1 MAILGESARLREQ
14 KRAEKEINAL
24 QRKMELQNKK
34 AEFGEGWK
42 GKMSIDRQ
50 KLMVDLIGE
59 GDCPK
64 LGDSIDI
71 NAFLNPIDFYKNE
84 ETGEINKFDYKT
96 YLDAEKAYAGGIEEQ
111 DLILADEDDVKVDI
125 LDKINEKDGKKK
137 KGTRTKKGQKDKKNE
152 GKDTFNVPEYLQK
165 CYTRWMKYFGRFVPL
180 YNKYVCTC
188 CGRPLELKE
197 YYLNYNELDLARIE
211 PDGKMHL
218 HVCKDCCKRLY
229 EYMYFERADEDGQ
242 LAMTWFCSALNI
254 YYDETIY
261 LQAKQEATATKTKDG
276 RKKQKQHIVD
286 CYMNIMNQSATA
298 KGKTFLESKD
308 IQNALGNKKDD
319 KNGSKDK
326 RIINSEDGSVGDDT
340 ENGWNKRDLEAKR
353 LVLKNVGYDP
363 FYFEPEENRK
373 ILYKDLLGMLEAGME
388 LDGLKVQAACQIVLA
403 FSRIRELNERER
415 RMMSGDGSVAELKN
429 LADLKNKQ
437 LDTITKFSRDNGF
450 RERYAISKAKR
461 ENSFTGIMAK
471 MNEMKYEDAILNMY
485 DIETSKSI
493 EQAANAS
500 FKAIFNQ
507 LSMSDAEYAKQ
518 CTEQLQRIQKLTREK
533 DTLQE
538 ENRKLKYEMAKR
550 ELEEKAK
557 EIAEE
562 KGSEW
567 GGY

>member
-1 MAILGESARLREQ
+1 MAKLGQAARVREQ
-14 KRAEKEINAL
+14 QKAEKEINAI
-24 QRKMELQNKK
+24 QKKMELQNKK
-34 AEFGEGWK
+34 ANFGEGWK
-42 GKMSIDRQ
+42 KALGTERQ
-50 KLMVDLIGE
+50 KAMLEIIGND
-59 GDCPK
+59 GAPK
-64 LGDSIDI
+64 LEDSIDI
-71 NAFLNPIDFYKNE
+71 NAFLEPIEFFRDK
-84 ETGEINKFDYKT
+84 ETGEINKIDFQT
-96 YLDAEKAYAGGIEEQ
+96 YLDAEKAFQGGIDEQ
-111 DLILADEDDVKVDI
+111 NEIIADEDDVTPDI
-125 LDKINEKDGKKK
+125 MEKINSGKKSKSKKK
-137 KGTRTKKGQKDKKNE
+137 KEDGI
-152 GKDTFNVPEYLQK
+152 NVPEYLQK
-165 CYTRWMKYFGRFVPL
+165 YYTIWMKYFGRYVPL

-188 CGRPLELKE
+188 CGRPLPQGE
-197 YYLNYNELDLARIE
+197 YYLNYNEMDLARVE
-211 PDGKMHL
+211 PTGKMHTHL
-218 HVCKDCCKRLY
+218 CKDCCKRLY
-229 EYMYFERADEDGQ
+229 EYLFFEKAKEDGQ
-242 LAMTWFCSALNI
+242 VAMMWFCSALNI

-261 LQAKQEATATKTKDG
+261 LQAKQECSKKDS
-276 RKKQKQHIVD
+276 KKHIID
-286 CYMNIMNQSATA
+286 SYMSIMNQSATA
-298 KGKTFLESKD
+298 KGKVFLESKD
-308 IQNALGNKKDD
+308 IQGMIGSGGV
-319 KNGSKDK
+319 NGSGRQDKDK
-326 RIINSEDGSVGDDT
+326 KIINSKDGSVGDDT
-340 ENGWNKRDLEAKR
+340 ENGWSKQDLEAKR

-388 LDGLKVQAACQIVLA
+388 LDGLKIQAACQIVLA

-450 RERYAISKAKR
+450 GERYAIAKAKG

-533 DTLQE
+533 DALQE
-538 ENRKLKYEMAKR
+538 ENRKLKYEMTKR
-550 ELEEKAK
+550 DLEEKAK

-562 KGSEW
+562 NGSEW

>member
-1 MAILGESARLREQ
+1 MAKLGQAARVREQ
-14 KRAEKEINAL
+14 QKAEKEINAI
-24 QRKMELQNKK
+24 QKKMELQNKK
-34 AEFGEGWK
+34 ANFGEGWK
-42 GKMSIDRQ
+42 KALGTERQ
-50 KLMVDLIGE
+50 KAMLEIIGND
-59 GDCPK
+59 GAPK
-64 LGDSIDI
+64 LEDSIDI
-71 NAFLNPIDFYKNE
+71 NAFLEPIEFFRDK
-84 ETGEINKFDYKT
+84 ETGEINKIDFQT
-96 YLDAEKAYAGGIEEQ
+96 YLDAEKAFQGGIDEQ
-111 DLILADEDDVKVDI
+111 NEIIADEDDVTPDI
-125 LDKINEKDGKKK
+125 MEKINSGKQSKSKKK
-137 KGTRTKKGQKDKKNE
+137 KEDGI
-152 GKDTFNVPEYLQK
+152 NVPEYLQK
-165 CYTRWMKYFGRFVPL
+165 YYTVWMKYFGRYVPL

-188 CGRPLELKE
+188 CGRPLPQGE
-197 YYLNYNELDLARIE
+197 YYLNYNETDLARVE
-211 PDGKMHL
+211 PTGKMHTHL
-218 HVCKDCCKRLY
+218 CKDCCKRLY
-229 EYMYFERADEDGQ
+229 EYLFFEKAKEDGQ
-242 LAMTWFCSALNI
+242 VAMMWFCSALNI

-261 LQAKQEATATKTKDG
+261 LQAKQECSKKDS
-276 RKKQKQHIVD
+276 KKHIID
-286 CYMNIMNQSATA
+286 SYMSIMNQSATA
-298 KGKTFLESKD
+298 KGKVFLESKD
-308 IQNALGNKKDD
+308 IQGMIGSGGVNGNDRQD
-319 KNGSKDK
+319 KDK
-326 RIINSEDGSVGDDT
+326 RIINSKDGSVGDDT
-340 ENGWNKRDLEAKR
+340 ENGWSKQDLEAKR

-450 RERYAISKAKR
+450 GERYAIAKAKG

-533 DTLQE
+533 DALQE

-550 ELEEKAK
+550 DLEEKAK

-562 KGSEW
+562 NGSEW

>member
-1 MAILGESARLREQ
+1 MAKLGQAARVREQ
-14 KRAEKEINAL
+14 QKAEKEINAI
-24 QRKMELQNKK
+24 QKKMELQNKK
-34 AEFGEGWK
+34 ANFGEGWK
-42 GKMSIDRQ
+42 KALGTERQ
-50 KLMVDLIGE
+50 KAMLEIIGND
-59 GDCPK
+59 GAPK
-64 LGDSIDI
+64 LEDSIDI
-71 NAFLNPIDFYKNE
+71 NAFLEPIEFFRDK
-84 ETGEINKFDYKT
+84 ETGEINKIDFQT
-96 YLDAEKAYAGGIEEQ
+96 YLDAEKAFQGGIDEQ
-111 DLILADEDDVKVDI
+111 NEIIADEDDVTPDI
-125 LDKINEKDGKKK
+125 MEKINSGKKSKSKKK
-137 KGTRTKKGQKDKKNE
+137 KEDGI
-152 GKDTFNVPEYLQK
+152 NVPEYLQK
-165 CYTRWMKYFGRFVPL
+165 YYTVWMKYFGRYVPL

-188 CGRPLELKE
+188 CGRPLPQGE
-197 YYLNYNELDLARIE
+197 YYLNYNETDLARVE
-211 PDGKMHL
+211 PTGKMHTHL
-218 HVCKDCCKRLY
+218 CKDCCKRLY
-229 EYMYFERADEDGQ
+229 EYLFFEKAKEDGQ
-242 LAMTWFCSALNI
+242 VAMMWFCSALNI

-261 LQAKQEATATKTKDG
+261 LQAKQECSKKDS
-276 RKKQKQHIVD
+276 KKHIID
-286 CYMNIMNQSATA
+286 SYMSIMNQSATA
-298 KGKTFLESKD
+298 KGKVFLESKD
-308 IQNALGNKKDD
+308 IQGLIGSGGVNGNGRQD
-319 KNGSKDK
+319 KDK
-326 RIINSEDGSVGDDT
+326 KIINSKDGSVGDDT
-340 ENGWNKRDLEAKR
+340 ENGWSKQDLEAKR

-450 RERYAISKAKR
+450 GERYAIAKAKG

-533 DTLQE
+533 DALQE
-538 ENRKLKYEMAKR
+538 ENRKLKYEMTKR
-550 ELEEKAK
+550 DLEEKAK

-562 KGSEW
+562 NGSEW

>member
-1 MAILGESARLREQ
+1 MAKLGQAARVREQ
-14 KRAEKEINAL
+14 QKAEKEINAI
-24 QRKMELQNKK
+24 QKKMELQNKK
-34 AEFGEGWK
+34 ANFGEGWK
-42 GKMSIDRQ
+42 KALGTERQ
-50 KLMVDLIGE
+50 KAMLEIIGND
-59 GDCPK
+59 GAPK
-64 LGDSIDI
+64 LEDSIDI
-71 NAFLNPIDFYKNE
+71 NAFLEPIEFFRDK
-84 ETGEINKFDYKT
+84 ETGEINKIDFQT
-96 YLDAEKAYAGGIEEQ
+96 YLDAEKAFQGGIDEQ
-111 DLILADEDDVKVDI
+111 NEIIADEDDVTPDI
-125 LDKINEKDGKKK
+125 MEKINSGKKSKSKKK
-137 KGTRTKKGQKDKKNE
+137 KEDGI
-152 GKDTFNVPEYLQK
+152 NVPEYLQK
-165 CYTRWMKYFGRFVPL
+165 YYTIWMKYFGRYVPL

-188 CGRPLELKE
+188 CGRPLPQGE
-197 YYLNYNELDLARIE
+197 YYLNYNETDLARVE
-211 PDGKMHL
+211 PTGKMHTHL
-218 HVCKDCCKRLY
+218 CKDCCKRLY
-229 EYMYFERADEDGQ
+229 EYLFFEKAKEDGQ
-242 LAMTWFCSALNI
+242 VAMMWFCSALNI

-261 LQAKQEATATKTKDG
+261 LQAKQECSKKDS
-276 RKKQKQHIVD
+276 KKHIID
-286 CYMNIMNQSATA
+286 SYMSIMNQSATA
-298 KGKTFLESKD
+298 KGKVFLESKD
-308 IQNALGNKKDD
+308 IQGMIGSGGVNGNGRQD
-319 KNGSKDK
+319 KDK
-326 RIINSEDGSVGDDT
+326 KIINSKDGSVGDDT
-340 ENGWNKRDLEAKR
+340 ENGWSKQDLEAKR

-450 RERYAISKAKR
+450 GERYAIAKAKG

-533 DTLQE
+533 NALQE

-550 ELEEKAK
+550 DLEEKAK

-562 KGSEW
+562 NGSEW

>member
-1 MAILGESARLREQ
+1 MAKLGQAARVREQ
-14 KRAEKEINAL
+14 QKAEKEINAI
-24 QRKMELQNKK
+24 QKKMELQNKK
-34 AEFGEGWK
+34 ANFGEGWK
-42 GKMSIDRQ
+42 KALGTERQ
-50 KLMVDLIGE
+50 KAMLEIIGND
-59 GDCPK
+59 GAPK
-64 LGDSIDI
+64 LEDSIDI
-71 NAFLNPIDFYKNE
+71 NAFLEPIEFFRDK
-84 ETGEINKFDYKT
+84 ETGEINKIDFQT
-96 YLDAEKAYAGGIEEQ
+96 YLDAEKAFQGGIDEQ
-111 DLILADEDDVKVDI
+111 NEIIADEDDITPDI
-125 LDKINEKDGKKK
+125 MEKINSGKKSKSKKK
-137 KGTRTKKGQKDKKNE
+137 KEDGI
-152 GKDTFNVPEYLQK
+152 NVPEYLQK
-165 CYTRWMKYFGRFVPL
+165 YYTVWMKYFGRYVPL

-188 CGRPLELKE
+188 CGRPLPQGE
-197 YYLNYNELDLARIE
+197 YYLNYNEMDLARVE
-211 PDGKMHL
+211 PTGKMHTHL
-218 HVCKDCCKRLY
+218 CKDCCKRLY
-229 EYMYFERADEDGQ
+229 EYLFFEKAKEDGQ
-242 LAMTWFCSALNI
+242 VAMMWFCSALNI

-261 LQAKQEATATKTKDG
+261 LQAKQECSKKDS
-276 RKKQKQHIVD
+276 KKHIID
-286 CYMNIMNQSATA
+286 SYMSIMNQSATA
-298 KGKTFLESKD
+298 KGKVFLESKD
-308 IQNALGNKKDD
+308 IQGMIGSGGVNGNGRQD
-319 KNGSKDK
+319 KDK
-326 RIINSEDGSVGDDT
+326 KIINSKDGSVGDDT
-340 ENGWNKRDLEAKR
+340 ENGWSKQDLEAKR

-450 RERYAISKAKR
+450 GERYAIAKAKG

-533 DTLQE
+533 DALQE
-538 ENRKLKYEMAKR
+538 ENRKLKYEMTKR
-550 ELEEKAK
+550 DLEEKAK

-562 KGSEW
+562 NGSEW

>member
-1 MAILGESARLREQ
+1 MAKLGQAARVREQ
-14 KRAEKEINAL
+14 QKAEKEINAI
-24 QRKMELQNKK
+24 QKKMELQNKK
-34 AEFGEGWK
+34 ANFGEGWK
-42 GKMSIDRQ
+42 KALGTERQ
-50 KLMVDLIGE
+50 KAMLEIIGND
-59 GDCPK
+59 GAPK
-64 LGDSIDI
+64 LEDSIDI
-71 NAFLNPIDFYKNE
+71 NAFLEPIEFFRDK
-84 ETGEINKFDYKT
+84 ETGEINKIDFQT
-96 YLDAEKAYAGGIEEQ
+96 YLDAEKAFQGGIDEQ
-111 DLILADEDDVKVDI
+111 NEIIADEDDVTPDI
-125 LDKINEKDGKKK
+125 MEKINSGKKSKSKKK
-137 KGTRTKKGQKDKKNE
+137 KEDGI
-152 GKDTFNVPEYLQK
+152 NVPEYLQK
-165 CYTRWMKYFGRFVPL
+165 YYTIWMKYFGRYVPL

-188 CGRPLELKE
+188 CGRPLPQGE
-197 YYLNYNELDLARIE
+197 YYLNYNEMDLARVE
-211 PDGKMHL
+211 PTGKMHTHL
-218 HVCKDCCKRLY
+218 CKDCCKRLY
-229 EYMYFERADEDGQ
+229 EYLFFEKAKEDGQ
-242 LAMTWFCSALNI
+242 VAMMWFCSALNI

-261 LQAKQEATATKTKDG
+261 LQAKQECSKKDS
-276 RKKQKQHIVD
+276 KKHIID
-286 CYMNIMNQSATA
+286 SYMSIMNQSATA
-298 KGKTFLESKD
+298 KGKVFLESKD
-308 IQNALGNKKDD
+308 IQGMIGSGGVNGNDRQD
-319 KNGSKDK
+319 KDK
-326 RIINSEDGSVGDDT
+326 RIINSKDGSVGDDT
-340 ENGWNKRDLEAKR
+340 ENGWSKQDLEAKR

-450 RERYAISKAKR
+450 GERYAIAKAKG

-533 DTLQE
+533 DALQE
-538 ENRKLKYEMAKR
+538 ENRKLKYEMTKR
-550 ELEEKAK
+550 DLEEKAK

-562 KGSEW
+562 NGSEW

>member
-1 MAILGESARLREQ
+1 MAKLGQAARVREQ
-14 KRAEKEINAL
+14 QKAEKEINAI
-24 QRKMELQNKK
+24 QKKMELQNKK
-34 AEFGEGWK
+34 ANFGEGWK
-42 GKMSIDRQ
+42 KALGTERQ
-50 KLMVDLIGE
+50 KAMLEIIGND
-59 GDCPK
+59 GAPK
-64 LGDSIDI
+64 LEDSIDI
-71 NAFLNPIDFYKNE
+71 NAFLEPIEFFRDK
-84 ETGEINKFDYKT
+84 ETGEINKIDFQT
-96 YLDAEKAYAGGIEEQ
+96 YLDAEKAFQGGIDEQ
-111 DLILADEDDVKVDI
+111 NEIIADEDDVTPDI
-125 LDKINEKDGKKK
+125 MEKINSGKKSKSKKK
-137 KGTRTKKGQKDKKNE
+137 KEDGI
-152 GKDTFNVPEYLQK
+152 NVPEYLQK
-165 CYTRWMKYFGRFVPL
+165 YYTVWMKYFGRYVPL

-188 CGRPLELKE
+188 CGRPLPQGE
-197 YYLNYNELDLARIE
+197 YYLNYNEMDLARVE
-211 PDGKMHL
+211 PTGKMHTHL
-218 HVCKDCCKRLY
+218 CKDCCKRLY
-229 EYMYFERADEDGQ
+229 EYLFFEKAKEDGQ
-242 LAMTWFCSALNI
+242 VAMMWFCSALNI

-261 LQAKQEATATKTKDG
+261 LQAKQECSKKDS
-276 RKKQKQHIVD
+276 KKHIID
-286 CYMNIMNQSATA
+286 SYMSIMNQSATA
-298 KGKTFLESKD
+298 KGKVFLESKD
-308 IQNALGNKKDD
+308 IQGMIGSGGVNGNSRQD
-319 KNGSKDK
+319 KDK
-326 RIINSEDGSVGDDT
+326 RIINSKDGSVGDDT
-340 ENGWNKRDLEAKR
+340 ENGWSKQDLEAKR

-450 RERYAISKAKR
+450 GERYAIAKAKG

-533 DTLQE
+533 DALQE

-550 ELEEKAK
+550 DLEEKAK

-562 KGSEW
+562 NGSEW

>member
-1 MAILGESARLREQ
+1 MAKLGQAARVREQ
-14 KRAEKEINAL
+14 QKAEKEINAI
-24 QRKMELQNKK
+24 QKKMELQNKK
-34 AEFGEGWK
+34 ANFGEGWK
-42 GKMSIDRQ
+42 RALGTERQ
-50 KLMVDLIGE
+50 KAMLEIIGND
-59 GDCPK
+59 GAPK
-64 LGDSIDI
+64 LEDSIDI
-71 NAFLNPIDFYKNE
+71 NAFLEPIEFFRDK
-84 ETGEINKFDYKT
+84 ETGEINKIDFQT
-96 YLDAEKAYAGGIEEQ
+96 YLDAEKAFQSGIDEQ
-111 DLILADEDDVKVDI
+111 NEIIADEDDVTPDI
-125 LDKINEKDGKKK
+125 MEKINSGKKSKNKKK
-137 KGTRTKKGQKDKKNE
+137 KEDGI
-152 GKDTFNVPEYLQK
+152 NVPEYLQK
-165 CYTRWMKYFGRFVPL
+165 YYTIWMKYFGRYVPL

-188 CGRPLELKE
+188 CGRPLPQGE
-197 YYLNYNELDLARIE
+197 YYLNYNEMDLARVE
-211 PDGKMHL
+211 PTGKMHTHL
-218 HVCKDCCKRLY
+218 CKDCCKRLY
-229 EYMYFERADEDGQ
+229 EYLFFEKAKEDGQ
-242 LAMTWFCSALNI
+242 VAIMWFCSALNI

-261 LQAKQEATATKTKDG
+261 LQAKQECSKKDS
-276 RKKQKQHIVD
+276 KKHIID
-286 CYMNIMNQSATA
+286 SYMSIMNQSATA
-298 KGKTFLESKD
+298 KGKAFLESKD
-308 IQNALGNKKDD
+308 IQGMIGSGGVNGNGRQD
-319 KNGSKDK
+319 KDK
-326 RIINSEDGSVGDDT
+326 KIINSKDGSVGDDI
-340 ENGWNKRDLEAKR
+340 ENGWSKQDLEAKR

-450 RERYAISKAKR
+450 GERYAIAKAKG

-533 DTLQE
+533 DALQE
-538 ENRKLKYEMAKR
+538 ENRKLKYEMTKR
-550 ELEEKAK
+550 DLEEKAK

-562 KGSEW
+562 NGSEW

>member
-1 MAILGESARLREQ
+1 MAKLGQAARVREQ
-14 KRAEKEINAL
+14 QKAEKEINAI
-24 QRKMELQNKK
+24 QKKMELQNKK
-34 AEFGEGWK
+34 ANFGEGWK
-42 GKMSIDRQ
+42 KALGTERQ
-50 KLMVDLIGE
+50 KAMLEIIGND
-59 GDCPK
+59 GAPK
-64 LGDSIDI
+64 LEDSIDI
-71 NAFLNPIDFYKNE
+71 NAFLEPIEFFRDK
-84 ETGEINKFDYKT
+84 ETGEINKIDFQT
-96 YLDAEKAYAGGIEEQ
+96 YLDAEKAFQSGIDEQ
-111 DLILADEDDVKVDI
+111 NEIIADEDDVTPDI
-125 LDKINEKDGKKK
+125 MEKINSGKKSKSKKK
-137 KGTRTKKGQKDKKNE
+137 KEDGI
-152 GKDTFNVPEYLQK
+152 NVPEYLQK
-165 CYTRWMKYFGRFVPL
+165 YYTIWMKYFGRYVPL

-188 CGRPLELKE
+188 CGRPLPQGE
-197 YYLNYNELDLARIE
+197 YYLNYNEMDLARVE
-211 PDGKMHL
+211 PTGKMHTHL
-218 HVCKDCCKRLY
+218 CKDCCKRLY
-229 EYMYFERADEDGQ
+229 EYLFFEKAKEDGQ
-242 LAMTWFCSALNI
+242 VAMMWFCSALNI
-254 YYDETIY
+254 YYDKTIY
-261 LQAKQEATATKTKDG
+261 LQAKQECSKKDS
-276 RKKQKQHIVD
+276 KKHIID
-286 CYMNIMNQSATA
+286 SYMSIMNQSATA
-298 KGKTFLESKD
+298 KGKVFLESKD
-308 IQNALGNKKDD
+308 IQEMIGSGGVNGNGRQD
-319 KNGSKDK
+319 KDK
-326 RIINSEDGSVGDDT
+326 KIINSKDGSVGDDT
-340 ENGWNKRDLEAKR
+340 ENGWSKQDLEAKR

-450 RERYAISKAKR
+450 GERYAIAKAKG

-533 DTLQE
+533 DALQE
-538 ENRKLKYEMAKR
+538 ENRKLKYEMTKR
-550 ELEEKAK
+550 DLEEKAK

-562 KGSEW
+562 NGSEW

>member
-1 MAILGESARLREQ
+1 MAKLGQAARVREQ
-14 KRAEKEINAL
+14 QKAEKEINAI
-24 QRKMELQNKK
+24 QKKMELQNKK
-34 AEFGEGWK
+34 ANFGEGWK
-42 GKMSIDRQ
+42 KALGTERQ
-50 KLMVDLIGE
+50 KAMLEIIGND
-59 GDCPK
+59 GAPK
-64 LGDSIDI
+64 LEDSIDI
-71 NAFLNPIDFYKNE
+71 NAFLEPIEFFRDK
-84 ETGEINKFDYKT
+84 ETGEINKIDFQT
-96 YLDAEKAYAGGIEEQ
+96 YLDAEKAFQSGIDEQ
-111 DLILADEDDVKVDI
+111 NEIIADEDDVTPDI
-125 LDKINEKDGKKK
+125 MEKINSGKKSKSKKK
-137 KGTRTKKGQKDKKNE
+137 KEDGI
-152 GKDTFNVPEYLQK
+152 NVPEYLQK
-165 CYTRWMKYFGRFVPL
+165 YYTVWMKYFGRYVPL

-188 CGRPLELKE
+188 CGRPLPQGE
-197 YYLNYNELDLARIE
+197 YYLNYNETDLARVE
-211 PDGKMHL
+211 PTGKMHTHL
-218 HVCKDCCKRLY
+218 CKDCCKRLY
-229 EYMYFERADEDGQ
+229 EYLFFEKAKEDGQ
-242 LAMTWFCSALNI
+242 VAMMWFCSALNI

-261 LQAKQEATATKTKDG
+261 LQAKQECSKKDS
-276 RKKQKQHIVD
+276 KKHIID
-286 CYMNIMNQSATA
+286 SYMSIMNQSATA
-298 KGKTFLESKD
+298 KGKVFLESKD
-308 IQNALGNKKDD
+308 IQGMIGSGGVNGNGRQD
-319 KNGSKDK
+319 KDK
-326 RIINSEDGSVGDDT
+326 KIINSKDGSVGDDT
-340 ENGWNKRDLEAKR
+340 ENGWSKQDLEAKR

-450 RERYAISKAKR
+450 GERYAIAKAKG

-533 DTLQE
+533 DALQE
-538 ENRKLKYEMAKR
+538 ENRKLKYEMTKR
-550 ELEEKAK
+550 DLEEKAK

-562 KGSEW
+562 NGSEW

>member
-1 MAILGESARLREQ
+1 MAKLGQAARVREQ
-14 KRAEKEINAL
+14 QKAEKEINAI
-24 QRKMELQNKK
+24 QKKMELQNKK
-34 AEFGEGWK
+34 ANFGEGWK
-42 GKMSIDRQ
+42 KALGTERQ
-50 KLMVDLIGE
+50 KAMLEIIGND
-59 GDCPK
+59 GAPK
-64 LGDSIDI
+64 LEDSIDI
-71 NAFLNPIDFYKNE
+71 NAFLEPIEFFRDK
-84 ETGEINKFDYKT
+84 ETGEINKIDFQT
-96 YLDAEKAYAGGIEEQ
+96 YLDAEKAFQGGIDEQ
-111 DLILADEDDVKVDI
+111 NEIIADEDDVTPDI
-125 LDKINEKDGKKK
+125 MDKINSGKKSKSKKK
-137 KGTRTKKGQKDKKNE
+137 KEDGI
-152 GKDTFNVPEYLQK
+152 NVPEYLQK
-165 CYTRWMKYFGRFVPL
+165 YYTIWMKYFGRYVPL

-188 CGRPLELKE
+188 CGRPLPQGE
-197 YYLNYNELDLARIE
+197 YYLNYNEMDLARIE
-211 PDGKMHL
+211 PTGKMHTHL
-218 HVCKDCCKRLY
+218 CKDCCKRLY
-229 EYMYFERADEDGQ
+229 EYLFFEKAKEDGQ
-242 LAMTWFCSALNI
+242 VAMMWFCSALNI

-261 LQAKQEATATKTKDG
+261 LQAKQECSKKDS
-276 RKKQKQHIVD
+276 KKHIID
-286 CYMNIMNQSATA
+286 CYMSIMNQSATA
-298 KGKTFLESKD
+298 KGKVFLESKD
-308 IQNALGNKKDD
+308 IQGMISSGGINGNGRQD
-319 KNGSKDK
+319 KDK
-326 RIINSEDGSVGDDT
+326 KIINSKDGSVGDDI
-340 ENGWNKRDLEAKR
+340 ENGWSKQDLEAKR

-450 RERYAISKAKR
+450 GERYAIAKAKG

-533 DTLQE
+533 DALQE
-538 ENRKLKYEMAKR
+538 ENRKLKYEMTKR
-550 ELEEKAK
+550 DLEEKAK

-562 KGSEW
+562 NGSEW

>member
-1 MAILGESARLREQ
+1 MAKLGQAARVREQ
-14 KRAEKEINAL
+14 QKAEKEINAI
-24 QRKMELQNKK
+24 QKKMELQNKK
-34 AEFGEGWK
+34 ANFGEGWK
-42 GKMSIDRQ
+42 KALGTERQ
-50 KLMVDLIGE
+50 KAMLEIIGND
-59 GDCPK
+59 GAPK
-64 LGDSIDI
+64 LEDSIDI
-71 NAFLNPIDFYKNE
+71 NAFLEPIEFFRDK
-84 ETGEINKFDYKT
+84 ETGEINKIDFQT
-96 YLDAEKAYAGGIEEQ
+96 YLDAEKAFQGGIDEQ
-111 DLILADEDDVKVDI
+111 NEIIADEDDVTPDI
-125 LDKINEKDGKKK
+125 MEKINSGKKSKSKKK
-137 KGTRTKKGQKDKKNE
+137 KEDGI
-152 GKDTFNVPEYLQK
+152 NVPEYLQK
-165 CYTRWMKYFGRFVPL
+165 YYTVWMKYFGRYVPL

-188 CGRPLELKE
+188 CGRPLPQGE
-197 YYLNYNELDLARIE
+197 YYLNYNEMDLARVE
-211 PDGKMHL
+211 PTGKMHTHL
-218 HVCKDCCKRLY
+218 CKDCCKRLY
-229 EYMYFERADEDGQ
+229 EYLFFEKAKEDGQ
-242 LAMTWFCSALNI
+242 IAMMWFCSALNI

-261 LQAKQEATATKTKDG
+261 LQAKQECSKKDS
-276 RKKQKQHIVD
+276 KKHIID
-286 CYMNIMNQSATA
+286 SYMSIMNQSATA
-298 KGKTFLESKD
+298 KGKVFLESKD
-308 IQNALGNKKDD
+308 IQGMIGSGGVNGNGRQD
-319 KNGSKDK
+319 KDK
-326 RIINSEDGSVGDDT
+326 KIINSKDGSVGDDT
-340 ENGWNKRDLEAKR
+340 ENGWSKQDLEAKR

-450 RERYAISKAKR
+450 GERYAIAKAKG

-533 DTLQE
+533 DALQE
-538 ENRKLKYEMAKR
+538 ENRKLKYEMTKR
-550 ELEEKAK
+550 DLEEKAK

-562 KGSEW
+562 NGSEW

>member
-1 MAILGESARLREQ
+1 MAKLGQAARVREQ
-14 KRAEKEINAL
+14 QKAEKEINAI
-24 QRKMELQNKK
+24 QKKMELQNKK
-34 AEFGEGWK
+34 ANFGEGWK
-42 GKMSIDRQ
+42 KALGTERQ
-50 KLMVDLIGE
+50 KAMLEIIGND
-59 GDCPK
+59 GAPK
-64 LGDSIDI
+64 LEDSIDI
-71 NAFLNPIDFYKNE
+71 NAFLEPIEFFRDK
-84 ETGEINKFDYKT
+84 ETGEINKIDFQT
-96 YLDAEKAYAGGIEEQ
+96 YLDAEKAFQSGIDEQ
-111 DLILADEDDVKVDI
+111 NEIIADEDDVTPDI
-125 LDKINEKDGKKK
+125 MEKINSGKKSKSKKK
-137 KGTRTKKGQKDKKNE
+137 KEDGI
-152 GKDTFNVPEYLQK
+152 NVPEYLQK
-165 CYTRWMKYFGRFVPL
+165 YYTIWMKYFGRYVPL

-188 CGRPLELKE
+188 CGRPLPQGE
-197 YYLNYNELDLARIE
+197 YYLNYNEMDLARVE
-211 PDGKMHL
+211 PTGKMHTHL
-218 HVCKDCCKRLY
+218 CKDCCKRLY
-229 EYMYFERADEDGQ
+229 EYLFFEKAKEDGQ
-242 LAMTWFCSALNI
+242 VAMMWFCSALNI

-261 LQAKQEATATKTKDG
+261 LQVKQECSKKDS
-276 RKKQKQHIVD
+276 KKHIID
-286 CYMNIMNQSATA
+286 SYMSIMNQSATA
-298 KGKTFLESKD
+298 KGKVFLESKD
-308 IQNALGNKKDD
+308 IQGMISGGGV
-319 KNGSKDK
+319 NGSGRQDKDK
-326 RIINSEDGSVGDDT
+326 KIINSKDGSVGDDT
-340 ENGWNKRDLEAKR
+340 ENGWSKQDLEAKR

-450 RERYAISKAKR
+450 GERYAIAKAKG
-461 ENSFTGIMAK
+461 ENSFTGIMSK

-533 DTLQE
+533 DALQE
-538 ENRKLKYEMAKR
+538 ENRKLKYEMTKR
-550 ELEEKAK
+550 DLEEKAK

-562 KGSEW
+562 NGSEW

>member
-1 MAILGESARLREQ
+1 MAKLGQAARVREQ
-14 KRAEKEINAL
+14 QKAEKEINAI
-24 QRKMELQNKK
+24 QKKMELQNKK
-34 AEFGEGWK
+34 ANFGEGWK
-42 GKMSIDRQ
+42 KALGTERQ
-50 KLMVDLIGE
+50 KAMLEIIGND
-59 GDCPK
+59 GAPK
-64 LGDSIDI
+64 LEDSIDI
-71 NAFLNPIDFYKNE
+71 NAFLEPIEFFRDK
-84 ETGEINKFDYKT
+84 ETGEINKIDFQT
-96 YLDAEKAYAGGIEEQ
+96 YLDAEKAFQGGIDEQ
-111 DLILADEDDVKVDI
+111 NEIIADEDDVTPDI
-125 LDKINEKDGKKK
+125 MEKINSGKKSKSKKK
-137 KGTRTKKGQKDKKNE
+137 KEDGI
-152 GKDTFNVPEYLQK
+152 NVPEYLQK
-165 CYTRWMKYFGRFVPL
+165 YYTVWMKYFGRYVPL

-188 CGRPLELKE
+188 CGRPLPQGE
-197 YYLNYNELDLARIE
+197 YYLNYNEMDLARVE
-211 PDGKMHL
+211 PTGKMHTHL
-218 HVCKDCCKRLY
+218 CKDCCKRLY
-229 EYMYFERADEDGQ
+229 EYLFFEKAKEDGQ
-242 LAMTWFCSALNI
+242 VAMMWFCSALNI

-261 LQAKQEATATKTKDG
+261 LQAKQECSKKDS
-276 RKKQKQHIVD
+276 KKHIID
-286 CYMNIMNQSATA
+286 SYMSIMNQSATA
-298 KGKTFLESKD
+298 KGKVFLESKD
-308 IQNALGNKKDD
+308 IQGMIGSGGVNGNGRQD
-319 KNGSKDK
+319 KDK
-326 RIINSEDGSVGDDT
+326 KIINSKDGSVGDDI
-340 ENGWNKRDLEAKR
+340 ENGWSKQDLEAKR

-415 RMMSGDGSVAELKN
+415 RIMSGDGSVAELKN

-450 RERYAISKAKR
+450 GERYAIAKAKG

-533 DTLQE
+533 DALQE
-538 ENRKLKYEMAKR
+538 ENRKLKYEMTKR
-550 ELEEKAK
+550 DLEEKAK

-562 KGSEW
+562 NGSEW

>member
-1 MAILGESARLREQ
+1 MAKLGQAARVREQ
-14 KRAEKEINAL
+14 QKAEKEINAI
-24 QRKMELQNKK
+24 QKKMELQNKK
-34 AEFGEGWK
+34 ANFGEGWK
-42 GKMSIDRQ
+42 KALGTERQ
-50 KLMVDLIGE
+50 KAMLEIIGND
-59 GDCPK
+59 GAPK
-64 LGDSIDI
+64 LEDSIDI
-71 NAFLNPIDFYKNE
+71 NAFLEPIEFFRDK
-84 ETGEINKFDYKT
+84 ETGEINKIDFQT
-96 YLDAEKAYAGGIEEQ
+96 YLDAEKAFQGGIDEQ
-111 DLILADEDDVKVDI
+111 NEIIADEDDVTPDI
-125 LDKINEKDGKKK
+125 MDKINSGKKSKSKKK
-137 KGTRTKKGQKDKKNE
+137 KEDGI
-152 GKDTFNVPEYLQK
+152 NVPEYLQK
-165 CYTRWMKYFGRFVPL
+165 YYTIWMKYFGRYVPL

-188 CGRPLELKE
+188 CGRPLPQGE
-197 YYLNYNELDLARIE
+197 YYLNYNEMDLARVE
-211 PDGKMHL
+211 PTGKMHTHL
-218 HVCKDCCKRLY
+218 CKDCCKRLY
-229 EYMYFERADEDGQ
+229 EYLFFEKAKEDGQ
-242 LAMTWFCSALNI
+242 VAMMWFCSALNI

-261 LQAKQEATATKTKDG
+261 LQAKQECSKKDS
-276 RKKQKQHIVD
+276 KKHIID
-286 CYMNIMNQSATA
+286 CYMSIMNQSATA
-298 KGKTFLESKD
+298 KGKVFLESKD
-308 IQNALGNKKDD
+308 IQGMIGSGGVNGNGRQD
-319 KNGSKDK
+319 KDK
-326 RIINSEDGSVGDDT
+326 KIINSKDGSVGDDI
-340 ENGWNKRDLEAKR
+340 ENGWSKQDLEAKR

-450 RERYAISKAKR
+450 GERYAIAKAKG
-461 ENSFTGIMAK
+461 ENSFTGIMSK

-533 DTLQE
+533 DALQE
-538 ENRKLKYEMAKR
+538 ENRKLKYEMTKR
-550 ELEEKAK
+550 DLEEKAK

-562 KGSEW
+562 NGSEW

>member
-1 MAILGESARLREQ
+1 MAKLGQAARVREQ
-14 KRAEKEINAL
+14 QKAEKEINAI
-24 QRKMELQNKK
+24 QKKMELQNKK
-34 AEFGEGWK
+34 ANFGEGWK
-42 GKMSIDRQ
+42 KALGTERQ
-50 KLMVDLIGE
+50 KAMLEIIGND
-59 GDCPK
+59 GAPK
-64 LGDSIDI
+64 LEDSIDI
-71 NAFLNPIDFYKNE
+71 NAFLEPVEFFRDK
-84 ETGEINKFDYKT
+84 ETGEINKIDFQT
-96 YLDAEKAYAGGIEEQ
+96 YLDAEKAFQGGIDEQ
-111 DLILADEDDVKVDI
+111 NEIIADEDDVTPDI
-125 LDKINEKDGKKK
+125 MDKINSGKKSKSKKK
-137 KGTRTKKGQKDKKNE
+137 KEDGI
-152 GKDTFNVPEYLQK
+152 NVPEYLQK
-165 CYTRWMKYFGRFVPL
+165 YYTIWMKYFGRYVPL

-188 CGRPLELKE
+188 CGRPLPQGE
-197 YYLNYNELDLARIE
+197 YYLNYNEMDLARVE
-211 PDGKMHL
+211 PTGKMHTHL
-218 HVCKDCCKRLY
+218 CKDCCKRLY
-229 EYMYFERADEDGQ
+229 EYLFFEKAKEDGQ
-242 LAMTWFCSALNI
+242 VAMMWFCSALNI

-261 LQAKQEATATKTKDG
+261 LQAKQECSKKDS
-276 RKKQKQHIVD
+276 KKHIID
-286 CYMNIMNQSATA
+286 SYMSIMNQSATA
-298 KGKTFLESKD
+298 KGKVFLESKD
-308 IQNALGNKKDD
+308 IQGMIGSGGVNGNGRQD
-319 KNGSKDK
+319 KDK
-326 RIINSEDGSVGDDT
+326 KIINSKDGSVGDDI
-340 ENGWNKRDLEAKR
+340 ENGWSKQDLEAKR

-450 RERYAISKAKR
+450 GERYAIAKAKG

-518 CTEQLQRIQKLTREK
+518 CTEQLQRIQKLTREQ
-533 DTLQE
+533 DALQE
-538 ENRKLKYEMAKR
+538 ENRKLKYEMTKR
-550 ELEEKAK
+550 DLEEKAK

-562 KGSEW
+562 NGSEW

>member
-1 MAILGESARLREQ
+1 MAKLGQAARVREQ
-14 KRAEKEINAL
+14 QKAEKEINAI
-24 QRKMELQNKK
+24 QKKMELQNKK
-34 AEFGEGWK
+34 ANFGEGWK
-42 GKMSIDRQ
+42 KALGTERQ
-50 KLMVDLIGE
+50 KAMLEIIGND
-59 GDCPK
+59 GAPK
-64 LGDSIDI
+64 LEDSIDI
-71 NAFLNPIDFYKNE
+71 NAFLEPIEFFRDK
-84 ETGEINKFDYKT
+84 ETGEINKIDFQT
-96 YLDAEKAYAGGIEEQ
+96 YLDAEKAFQGGIDEQ
-111 DLILADEDDVKVDI
+111 NEIIADEDDVTPDI
-125 LDKINEKDGKKK
+125 MEKINSGKKSKSKKK
-137 KGTRTKKGQKDKKNE
+137 KEDGI
-152 GKDTFNVPEYLQK
+152 NVPEYLQK
-165 CYTRWMKYFGRFVPL
+165 YYTVWMKYFGRYVPL

-188 CGRPLELKE
+188 CGRPLPQGE
-197 YYLNYNELDLARIE
+197 YYLNYNETDLARVE
-211 PDGKMHL
+211 PTGKMHTHL
-218 HVCKDCCKRLY
+218 CKDCCKRLY
-229 EYMYFERADEDGQ
+229 EYLFFEKAKEDGQ
-242 LAMTWFCSALNI
+242 VAMMWFCSALNI

-261 LQAKQEATATKTKDG
+261 LQAKQECSKKDS
-276 RKKQKQHIVD
+276 KKHIID
-286 CYMNIMNQSATA
+286 SYMSIMNQSATA
-298 KGKTFLESKD
+298 KGKVFLESKD
-308 IQNALGNKKDD
+308 IQGMIGSGGVNGNGRQD
-319 KNGSKDK
+319 KDK
-326 RIINSEDGSVGDDT
+326 RIINSKDGSVGDDT
-340 ENGWNKRDLEAKR
+340 ENGWSKQDLEAKR

-450 RERYAISKAKR
+450 GERYAIAKAKG

-533 DTLQE
+533 DALQE

-550 ELEEKAK
+550 DLEEKAK

-562 KGSEW
+562 NGSEW

>member
-1 MAILGESARLREQ
+1 MAKLGQAARVREQ
-14 KRAEKEINAL
+14 QKAEKEINAI
-24 QRKMELQNKK
+24 QKKMELQNKK
-34 AEFGEGWK
+34 ANFGEGWK
-42 GKMSIDRQ
+42 KALGTERQ
-50 KLMVDLIGE
+50 KAMLEIIGND
-59 GDCPK
+59 GAPK
-64 LGDSIDI
+64 LEDSIDI
-71 NAFLNPIDFYKNE
+71 NAFLEPIEFFRDK
-84 ETGEINKFDYKT
+84 ETGEINKIDFQT
-96 YLDAEKAYAGGIEEQ
+96 YLDAEKAFQSGIDEQ
-111 DLILADEDDVKVDI
+111 NEIIADEDDVTPDI
-125 LDKINEKDGKKK
+125 MEKINSGKKSKSKKK
-137 KGTRTKKGQKDKKNE
+137 KEDGI
-152 GKDTFNVPEYLQK
+152 NVPEYLQK
-165 CYTRWMKYFGRFVPL
+165 YYTIWMKYFGRYVPL

-188 CGRPLELKE
+188 CGRPLPQGE
-197 YYLNYNELDLARIE
+197 YYLNYNEMDLARVE
-211 PDGKMHL
+211 PTGKMHTHL
-218 HVCKDCCKRLY
+218 CKDCCKRLY
-229 EYMYFERADEDGQ
+229 EYLFFEKAKEDGQ
-242 LAMTWFCSALNI
+242 VAMMWFCSALNI

-261 LQAKQEATATKTKDG
+261 LQAKQECSKKDS
-276 RKKQKQHIVD
+276 KKHIID
-286 CYMNIMNQSATA
+286 SYMSIMNQSATA
-298 KGKTFLESKD
+298 KGKAFLESKD
-308 IQNALGNKKDD
+308 IQGMISGGGV
-319 KNGSKDK
+319 NGSGRQDKDK
-326 RIINSEDGSVGDDT
+326 KIINSKDGSVGDDT
-340 ENGWNKRDLEAKR
+340 ENGWSKQDLEAKR

-450 RERYAISKAKR
+450 GERYAIAKAKG
-461 ENSFTGIMAK
+461 ENSFTGIMSK

-533 DTLQE
+533 DALQE
-538 ENRKLKYEMAKR
+538 ENRKLKYEMTKR
-550 ELEEKAK
+550 DLEEKAK
-557 EIAEE
+557 EIAEAN
-562 KGSEW
+562 GSEW

>member
-1 MAILGESARLREQ
+1 MAKLGQAARVREQ
-14 KRAEKEINAL
+14 QKAEKEINAI
-24 QRKMELQNKK
+24 QKKMELQNKK
-34 AEFGEGWK
+34 ANFGEGWK
-42 GKMSIDRQ
+42 KALGTERQ
-50 KLMVDLIGE
+50 KAMLEIIGND
-59 GDCPK
+59 GAPK
-64 LGDSIDI
+64 LEDSIDI
-71 NAFLNPIDFYKNE
+71 NAFLEPIEFFRDK
-84 ETGEINKFDYKT
+84 ETGEINKIDFQT
-96 YLDAEKAYAGGIEEQ
+96 YLDAEKAFQGGIDEQ
-111 DLILADEDDVKVDI
+111 NEIIADEDDVTPDI
-125 LDKINEKDGKKK
+125 MEKINSGKKSKSKKK
-137 KGTRTKKGQKDKKNE
+137 KEDGI
-152 GKDTFNVPEYLQK
+152 NVPEYLQK
-165 CYTRWMKYFGRFVPL
+165 YYTVWMKYFGRYVPL

-188 CGRPLELKE
+188 CGRPLPQGE
-197 YYLNYNELDLARIE
+197 YYLNYNETDLARVE
-211 PDGKMHL
+211 PTGKMHTHL
-218 HVCKDCCKRLY
+218 CKDCCKRLY
-229 EYMYFERADEDGQ
+229 EYLFFEKAKEDGQ
-242 LAMTWFCSALNI
+242 VAMMWFCSALNI

-261 LQAKQEATATKTKDG
+261 LQAKQECSKKDS
-276 RKKQKQHIVD
+276 KKHIID
-286 CYMNIMNQSATA
+286 SYMSIMNQSATA
-298 KGKTFLESKD
+298 KGKVFLESKD
-308 IQNALGNKKDD
+308 IQGMIGSGGVNGNDRQD
-319 KNGSKDK
+319 KDK
-326 RIINSEDGSVGDDT
+326 RIINSKDGSVGDDT
-340 ENGWNKRDLEAKR
+340 ENGWSKQDLEAKR

-450 RERYAISKAKR
+450 GERYAIAKAKG

-533 DTLQE
+533 DALQE

-550 ELEEKAK
+550 DLEEKAK

-562 KGSEW
+562 NGSEW

>member
-1 MAILGESARLREQ
+1 MAKLGQAARVREQ
-14 KRAEKEINAL
+14 QKAEKEINAI
-24 QRKMELQNKK
+24 QKKMELQNKK
-34 AEFGEGWK
+34 ANFGEGWK
-42 GKMSIDRQ
+42 KALGTERQ
-50 KLMVDLIGE
+50 KAMLEIIGND
-59 GDCPK
+59 GAPK
-64 LGDSIDI
+64 LEDSIDI
-71 NAFLNPIDFYKNE
+71 NAFLEPIEFFRDK
-84 ETGEINKFDYKT
+84 ETGEINKIDFQT
-96 YLDAEKAYAGGIEEQ
+96 YLDAEKAFQGGIDEQ
-111 DLILADEDDVKVDI
+111 NEIIADEDDVTPDI
-125 LDKINEKDGKKK
+125 MEKISSGKKSKSKKK
-137 KGTRTKKGQKDKKNE
+137 KEDGI
-152 GKDTFNVPEYLQK
+152 NVPEYLQK
-165 CYTRWMKYFGRFVPL
+165 YYTIWMKYFGRYVPL

-188 CGRPLELKE
+188 CGRPLPQGE
-197 YYLNYNELDLARIE
+197 YYLNYNEMDLARVE
-211 PDGKMHL
+211 PTGKMHTHL
-218 HVCKDCCKRLY
+218 CKDCCKRLY
-229 EYMYFERADEDGQ
+229 EYLFFEKAKEDGQ
-242 LAMTWFCSALNI
+242 VAMMWFCSALNI

-261 LQAKQEATATKTKDG
+261 LQAKQECSKKDS
-276 RKKQKQHIVD
+276 KKHIID
-286 CYMNIMNQSATA
+286 SYMSIMNQSATA
-298 KGKTFLESKD
+298 KGKVFLESKD
-308 IQNALGNKKDD
+308 IQGMIGSGGVNGNGRQD
-319 KNGSKDK
+319 KDK
-326 RIINSEDGSVGDDT
+326 KIINSKDGSVGDDT
-340 ENGWNKRDLEAKR
+340 ENGWSKQDLEAKR

-450 RERYAISKAKR
+450 GERYAIAKAKG

-533 DTLQE
+533 DALQE

-550 ELEEKAK
+550 DLEEKAK

-562 KGSEW
+562 NGSEW

>member
-1 MAILGESARLREQ
+1 MAKLGQAARVREQ
-14 KRAEKEINAL
+14 QKAEKEINAI
-24 QRKMELQNKK
+24 QKKMELQNKK
-34 AEFGEGWK
+34 ANFGEGWK
-42 GKMSIDRQ
+42 KALGTERQ
-50 KLMVDLIGE
+50 KAMLEIIGND
-59 GDCPK
+59 GAPK
-64 LGDSIDI
+64 LEDSIDI
-71 NAFLNPIDFYKNE
+71 NAFLEPIEFFRDK
-84 ETGEINKFDYKT
+84 ETGEINKIDFQT
-96 YLDAEKAYAGGIEEQ
+96 YLDAEKAFQGGIDEQ
-111 DLILADEDDVKVDI
+111 NEIIADEDDVTPDI
-125 LDKINEKDGKKK
+125 MEKINSGKKSKSKKK
-137 KGTRTKKGQKDKKNE
+137 KEDGI
-152 GKDTFNVPEYLQK
+152 NVPEYLQK
-165 CYTRWMKYFGRFVPL
+165 YYTVWMKYFGRYVPL

-188 CGRPLELKE
+188 CGRPLPQGE
-197 YYLNYNELDLARIE
+197 YYLNYNEMDLARVE
-211 PDGKMHL
+211 PTGKMHTHL
-218 HVCKDCCKRLY
+218 CKDCCKRLY
-229 EYMYFERADEDGQ
+229 EYLFFEKAKEDGQ
-242 LAMTWFCSALNI
+242 VAMMWFCSALNI

-261 LQAKQEATATKTKDG
+261 LQAKQECSKKDS
-276 RKKQKQHIVD
+276 KKHIID
-286 CYMNIMNQSATA
+286 SYMSIMNQSATA
-298 KGKTFLESKD
+298 KGKVFLESKD
-308 IQNALGNKKDD
+308 IQGMIGSGGVNGNDRQD
-319 KNGSKDK
+319 KDK
-326 RIINSEDGSVGDDT
+326 RIINSKDGSVGDDT
-340 ENGWNKRDLEAKR
+340 ENGWSKQDLEAKR

-450 RERYAISKAKR
+450 GERYAIAKAKG

-533 DTLQE
+533 NALQE

-550 ELEEKAK
+550 DLEEKAK

-562 KGSEW
+562 NGSEW

>member
-1 MAILGESARLREQ
+1 MAKLGQAARVREQ
-14 KRAEKEINAL
+14 QKAEKEINAI
-24 QRKMELQNKK
+24 QKKMELQNKK
-34 AEFGEGWK
+34 ANFGEGWK
-42 GKMSIDRQ
+42 KALGTERQ
-50 KLMVDLIGE
+50 KAMLEIIGND
-59 GDCPK
+59 GAPK
-64 LGDSIDI
+64 LEDSIDI
-71 NAFLNPIDFYKNE
+71 NAFLEPIEFFRDK
-84 ETGEINKFDYKT
+84 ETGEINKIDFQT
-96 YLDAEKAYAGGIEEQ
+96 YLDAEKAFQGGIDEQ
-111 DLILADEDDVKVDI
+111 NEIIADEDDVTPDI
-125 LDKINEKDGKKK
+125 MEKINSGKKSKSKKK
-137 KGTRTKKGQKDKKNE
+137 KEDGI
-152 GKDTFNVPEYLQK
+152 NVPEYLQK
-165 CYTRWMKYFGRFVPL
+165 YYTVWMKYFGRYVPL

-188 CGRPLELKE
+188 CGRPLPQGE
-197 YYLNYNELDLARIE
+197 YYLNYNEMDLARVE
-211 PDGKMHL
+211 PTGKMHTHL
-218 HVCKDCCKRLY
+218 CKDCCKRLY
-229 EYMYFERADEDGQ
+229 EYLFFEKAKEDGQ
-242 LAMTWFCSALNI
+242 IAMMWFCSALNI

-261 LQAKQEATATKTKDG
+261 LQAKQECSKKDS
-276 RKKQKQHIVD
+276 KKHIID
-286 CYMNIMNQSATA
+286 SYMSIMNQSATA
-298 KGKTFLESKD
+298 KGKVFLESKD
-308 IQNALGNKKDD
+308 IQGMIGSGGVNGNGRQD
-319 KNGSKDK
+319 KDK
-326 RIINSEDGSVGDDT
+326 KIINSKDGSVGDDT
-340 ENGWNKRDLEAKR
+340 ENGWSKQDLEAKR

-450 RERYAISKAKR
+450 GERYAIAKAKG

-533 DTLQE
+533 DALQE

-550 ELEEKAK
+550 DLEEKAK

-562 KGSEW
+562 NGSEW

>member
-1 MAILGESARLREQ
+1 MAKLGQAARVREQ
-14 KRAEKEINAL
+14 QKAEKEINAI
-24 QRKMELQNKK
+24 QKKMELQNKK
-34 AEFGEGWK
+34 ANFGEGWK
-42 GKMSIDRQ
+42 KALGTERQ
-50 KLMVDLIGE
+50 KAMLEIIGND
-59 GDCPK
+59 GAPK
-64 LGDSIDI
+64 LEDSIDI
-71 NAFLNPIDFYKNE
+71 NAFLEPIEFFRDK
-84 ETGEINKFDYKT
+84 ETGEINKIDFQT
-96 YLDAEKAYAGGIEEQ
+96 YLDAEKAFQGGIDEQ
-111 DLILADEDDVKVDI
+111 NEIIADEDDVTPDI
-125 LDKINEKDGKKK
+125 MEKINSGKKSKSKKK
-137 KGTRTKKGQKDKKNE
+137 KEDGI
-152 GKDTFNVPEYLQK
+152 NVPEYLQK
-165 CYTRWMKYFGRFVPL
+165 YYTIWMKYFGRYVPL

-188 CGRPLELKE
+188 CGRPLPQGE
-197 YYLNYNELDLARIE
+197 YYLNYNETDLARVE
-211 PDGKMHL
+211 PTGKMHTHL
-218 HVCKDCCKRLY
+218 CKDCCKRLY
-229 EYMYFERADEDGQ
+229 EYLFFEKAKEDGQ
-242 LAMTWFCSALNI
+242 VAMMWFCSALNI

-261 LQAKQEATATKTKDG
+261 LQAKQECSKKDS
-276 RKKQKQHIVD
+276 KKHIID
-286 CYMNIMNQSATA
+286 SYMSIMNQSATA
-298 KGKTFLESKD
+298 KGKVFLESKD
-308 IQNALGNKKDD
+308 IQGMIGSGGVNGNGRQD
-319 KNGSKDK
+319 KDK
-326 RIINSEDGSVGDDT
+326 KIINSKEGSVGDDT
-340 ENGWNKRDLEAKR
+340 ENGWSKQDLEAKR

-450 RERYAISKAKR
+450 GERYAIAKAKG

-533 DTLQE
+533 DALQE

-550 ELEEKAK
+550 DLEEKAK

-562 KGSEW
+562 NGSEW

>member
-1 MAILGESARLREQ
+1 MAKLGQAARVREQ
-14 KRAEKEINAL
+14 QKAEKEINAI
-24 QRKMELQNKK
+24 QKKMELQNKK
-34 AEFGEGWK
+34 ANFGEGWK
-42 GKMSIDRQ
+42 KALGTERQ
-50 KLMVDLIGE
+50 KAMLEIIGND
-59 GDCPK
+59 GAPK
-64 LGDSIDI
+64 LEDSIDI
-71 NAFLNPIDFYKNE
+71 NAFLEPIEFFRDK
-84 ETGEINKFDYKT
+84 ETGEINKIDFQT
-96 YLDAEKAYAGGIEEQ
+96 YLDAEKAFQSGIDEQ
-111 DLILADEDDVKVDI
+111 NEIIADEDDVTPDI
-125 LDKINEKDGKKK
+125 MEKINSGKKSKSKKK
-137 KGTRTKKGQKDKKNE
+137 KEDGI
-152 GKDTFNVPEYLQK
+152 NVPEYLQK
-165 CYTRWMKYFGRFVPL
+165 YYTIWMKYFGRYVPL

-188 CGRPLELKE
+188 CGRPLPQGE
-197 YYLNYNELDLARIE
+197 YYLNYNEMDLARVE
-211 PDGKMHL
+211 PTGKMHTHL
-218 HVCKDCCKRLY
+218 CKDCCKRLY
-229 EYMYFERADEDGQ
+229 EYLFFEKAKEDGQ
-242 LAMTWFCSALNI
+242 VAMMWFCSALNI
-254 YYDETIY
+254 YYDKTIY
-261 LQAKQEATATKTKDG
+261 LQAKQECSKKDS
-276 RKKQKQHIVD
+276 KKHIID
-286 CYMNIMNQSATA
+286 SYMSIMNQSATA
-298 KGKTFLESKD
+298 KGKVFLESKD
-308 IQNALGNKKDD
+308 IQEMIGSGGVNGNGRQD
-319 KNGSKDK
+319 KDK
-326 RIINSEDGSVGDDT
+326 KIINSKDGSVGDDT
-340 ENGWNKRDLEAKR
+340 ENGWSKQDLEAKR

-450 RERYAISKAKR
+450 GERYAIAKAKG
-461 ENSFTGIMAK
+461 ENSFTGIMSK

-533 DTLQE
+533 DALQE
-538 ENRKLKYEMAKR
+538 ENRKLKYEMTKR
-550 ELEEKAK
+550 DLEEKAK

-562 KGSEW
+562 NGSEW

>member
-1 MAILGESARLREQ
+1 MAKLGQAARVREQ
-14 KRAEKEINAL
+14 QKAEKEINAI
-24 QRKMELQNKK
+24 QKKMELQNKK
-34 AEFGEGWK
+34 ANFGEGWK
-42 GKMSIDRQ
+42 KALGTERQ
-50 KLMVDLIGE
+50 KAMLEIIGND
-59 GDCPK
+59 GAPK
-64 LGDSIDI
+64 LEDSIDI
-71 NAFLNPIDFYKNE
+71 NAFLEPIEFFRDR
-84 ETGEINKFDYKT
+84 ETGEINKIDFQT
-96 YLDAEKAYAGGIEEQ
+96 YLDAEKAFQGGIDEQ
-111 DLILADEDDVKVDI
+111 NEIIADEDDVTPDI
-125 LDKINEKDGKKK
+125 MEKINSGKKSKSKKK
-137 KGTRTKKGQKDKKNE
+137 KEDGI
-152 GKDTFNVPEYLQK
+152 NVPEYLQK
-165 CYTRWMKYFGRFVPL
+165 YYTVWMKYFGRYVPL

-188 CGRPLELKE
+188 CGRPLPQGE
-197 YYLNYNELDLARIE
+197 YYLNYNEMDLARVE
-211 PDGKMHL
+211 PTGKMHTHL
-218 HVCKDCCKRLY
+218 CKDCCKRLY
-229 EYMYFERADEDGQ
+229 EYLFFEKAKEDGQ
-242 LAMTWFCSALNI
+242 VAMMWFCSALNI

-261 LQAKQEATATKTKDG
+261 LQAKQECSKKDS
-276 RKKQKQHIVD
+276 KKHIID
-286 CYMNIMNQSATA
+286 SYMSIMNQSATA
-298 KGKTFLESKD
+298 KGKVFLESKD
-308 IQNALGNKKDD
+308 IQGMIGSGGVNGNGRQD
-319 KNGSKDK
+319 KDK
-326 RIINSEDGSVGDDT
+326 KIINSKDGSVGDDT
-340 ENGWNKRDLEAKR
+340 ENGWSKQDLEAKR

-450 RERYAISKAKR
+450 GERYAIAKAKG

-533 DTLQE
+533 DALQE
-538 ENRKLKYEMAKR
+538 ENRKLKYEMTKR
-550 ELEEKAK
+550 DLEEKAK

-562 KGSEW
+562 NGSEW

>member
-1 MAILGESARLREQ
+1 MAKLGQAARVREQ
-14 KRAEKEINAL
+14 QKAEKEINAI
-24 QRKMELQNKK
+24 QKKMELQNKK
-34 AEFGEGWK
+34 ANFGEGWK
-42 GKMSIDRQ
+42 KALGTERQ
-50 KLMVDLIGE
+50 KAMLEIIGND
-59 GDCPK
+59 GAPK
-64 LGDSIDI
+64 LEDSIDI
-71 NAFLNPIDFYKNE
+71 NAFLEPIEFFRDK
-84 ETGEINKFDYKT
+84 ETGEINKIDFQT
-96 YLDAEKAYAGGIEEQ
+96 YLDAEKAFQSGIDEQ
-111 DLILADEDDVKVDI
+111 NEIIADEDDVTPDI
-125 LDKINEKDGKKK
+125 MEKINSGKKSKSKKK
-137 KGTRTKKGQKDKKNE
+137 KEDGI
-152 GKDTFNVPEYLQK
+152 NVPEYLQK
-165 CYTRWMKYFGRFVPL
+165 YYTIWMKYFGRYVPL

-188 CGRPLELKE
+188 CGRPLPQGE
-197 YYLNYNELDLARIE
+197 YYLNYNEMDLARVE
-211 PDGKMHL
+211 PTGKMHTHL
-218 HVCKDCCKRLY
+218 CKDCCKRLY
-229 EYMYFERADEDGQ
+229 EYLFFEKAKEDGQ
-242 LAMTWFCSALNI
+242 VAMMWFCSALNI

-261 LQAKQEATATKTKDG
+261 LQAKQECSKKDS
-276 RKKQKQHIVD
+276 KKHIID
-286 CYMNIMNQSATA
+286 SYMSIMNQSATA
-298 KGKTFLESKD
+298 KGKVFLESKD
-308 IQNALGNKKDD
+308 IQGMIGSGGVNGNGRQD
-319 KNGSKDK
+319 KDK
-326 RIINSEDGSVGDDT
+326 KIINSKDGSVGDDT
-340 ENGWNKRDLEAKR
+340 ENGWSKQDLEAKR

-450 RERYAISKAKR
+450 GERYAIAKAKG

-533 DTLQE
+533 DALQE

-550 ELEEKAK
+550 DLEEKAK

-562 KGSEW
+562 NGSEW

>member
-1 MAILGESARLREQ
+1 MAKLGQAARVREQ
-14 KRAEKEINAL
+14 QKAEKEINAI
-24 QRKMELQNKK
+24 QKKMELQNKK
-34 AEFGEGWK
+34 ANFGEGWK
-42 GKMSIDRQ
+42 KALGTERQ
-50 KLMVDLIGE
+50 KAMLEIIGND
-59 GDCPK
+59 GAPK
-64 LGDSIDI
+64 LEDSIDI
-71 NAFLNPIDFYKNE
+71 NAFLEPIEFFRDK
-84 ETGEINKFDYKT
+84 ETGEINKIDFQT
-96 YLDAEKAYAGGIEEQ
+96 YLDAEKAFQGGIDEQ
-111 DLILADEDDVKVDI
+111 NEIIADEDDVTPDI
-125 LDKINEKDGKKK
+125 MEKINSGKKSKSKKK
-137 KGTRTKKGQKDKKNE
+137 KEDGI
-152 GKDTFNVPEYLQK
+152 NVPEYLQK
-165 CYTRWMKYFGRFVPL
+165 YYTVWMKYFGRYVPL

-188 CGRPLELKE
+188 CGRPLPQGE
-197 YYLNYNELDLARIE
+197 YYLNYNEMDLARVE
-211 PDGKMHL
+211 PTGKMHTHL
-218 HVCKDCCKRLY
+218 CKDCCKRLY
-229 EYMYFERADEDGQ
+229 EYLFFEKAKEDGQ
-242 LAMTWFCSALNI
+242 VAMMWFCSALNI

-261 LQAKQEATATKTKDG
+261 LQAKQECSKKDS
-276 RKKQKQHIVD
+276 KKHIID
-286 CYMNIMNQSATA
+286 SYMSIMNQSATA
-298 KGKTFLESKD
+298 KGKVFLESKD
-308 IQNALGNKKDD
+308 IQGMIGSGGANGNGRQD
-319 KNGSKDK
+319 KDK
-326 RIINSEDGSVGDDT
+326 RIINSKDGSVGDDT
-340 ENGWNKRDLEAKR
+340 ENGWSKQDLEAKR

-450 RERYAISKAKR
+450 GERYAIAKAKG

-533 DTLQE
+533 DALQE
-538 ENRKLKYEMAKR
+538 ENRKLKYEMTKR
-550 ELEEKAK
+550 DLEEKAK

-562 KGSEW
+562 NGSEW

>member
-1 MAILGESARLREQ
+1 MAKLGQAARVREQ
-14 KRAEKEINAL
+14 QKAEKEINAI
-24 QRKMELQNKK
+24 QKKMELQNKK
-34 AEFGEGWK
+34 ANFGEGWK
-42 GKMSIDRQ
+42 KALGTERQ
-50 KLMVDLIGE
+50 KAMLEIIGND
-59 GDCPK
+59 GAPK
-64 LGDSIDI
+64 LEDSIDI
-71 NAFLNPIDFYKNE
+71 NAFLEPIEFFRDK
-84 ETGEINKFDYKT
+84 ETGEINKIDFQT
-96 YLDAEKAYAGGIEEQ
+96 YLDAEKAFQGGIDEQ
-111 DLILADEDDVKVDI
+111 NEIIADEDDVTPDI
-125 LDKINEKDGKKK
+125 MEKINSGKKSKSKKK
-137 KGTRTKKGQKDKKNE
+137 KEDGV
-152 GKDTFNVPEYLQK
+152 NVPEYLQK
-165 CYTRWMKYFGRFVPL
+165 YYTVWMKYFGRYVPL

-188 CGRPLELKE
+188 CGRPLPQGE
-197 YYLNYNELDLARIE
+197 YYLNYNEMDLARVE
-211 PDGKMHL
+211 PTGKMHTHL
-218 HVCKDCCKRLY
+218 CKDCCKRLY
-229 EYMYFERADEDGQ
+229 EYLFFEKAKEDGQ
-242 LAMTWFCSALNI
+242 VAMMWFCSALNI

-261 LQAKQEATATKTKDG
+261 LQAKQECSKKDS
-276 RKKQKQHIVD
+276 KKHIID
-286 CYMNIMNQSATA
+286 SYMSIMNQSATA
-298 KGKTFLESKD
+298 KGKVFLESKD
-308 IQNALGNKKDD
+308 IQGMIGSGGVNGNGRQD
-319 KNGSKDK
+319 KDK
-326 RIINSEDGSVGDDT
+326 KIINSKDGSVGDDT
-340 ENGWNKRDLEAKR
+340 ENGWSKQDLEAKR

-450 RERYAISKAKR
+450 GERYAIAKAKG

-533 DTLQE
+533 DALQE
-538 ENRKLKYEMAKR
+538 ENRKLKYEMTKR
-550 ELEEKAK
+550 DLEEKAK

-562 KGSEW
+562 NGSEW

>member
-1 MAILGESARLREQ
+1 MAKLGQAARVREQ
-14 KRAEKEINAL
+14 QKAEKEINAI
-24 QRKMELQNKK
+24 QKKMELQNKK
-34 AEFGEGWK
+34 ANFGEGWK
-42 GKMSIDRQ
+42 KALGTERQ
-50 KLMVDLIGE
+50 KAMLEIIGND
-59 GDCPK
+59 GAPK
-64 LGDSIDI
+64 LEDSIDI
-71 NAFLNPIDFYKNE
+71 NAFLEPVEFFRDK
-84 ETGEINKFDYKT
+84 ETGEINKIDFQT
-96 YLDAEKAYAGGIEEQ
+96 YLDAEKAFQGGIDEQ
-111 DLILADEDDVKVDI
+111 NEIIADEDDVTPDI
-125 LDKINEKDGKKK
+125 MDKINSGKKSKSKKK
-137 KGTRTKKGQKDKKNE
+137 KEDGI
-152 GKDTFNVPEYLQK
+152 NVPEYLQK
-165 CYTRWMKYFGRFVPL
+165 YYTIWMKYFGRYVPL

-188 CGRPLELKE
+188 CGRPLPQGE
-197 YYLNYNELDLARIE
+197 YYLNYNEMDLARVE
-211 PDGKMHL
+211 PTGKMHTHL
-218 HVCKDCCKRLY
+218 CKECCKRLY
-229 EYMYFERADEDGQ
+229 EYLFFEKAKEDGQ
-242 LAMTWFCSALNI
+242 VAMMWFCSALNI

-261 LQAKQEATATKTKDG
+261 LQAKQECSKKDS
-276 RKKQKQHIVD
+276 KKHIID
-286 CYMNIMNQSATA
+286 CYMSIMNQSATA
-298 KGKTFLESKD
+298 KGKVFLESKD
-308 IQNALGNKKDD
+308 IQGMIGSGGVNGNGRQD
-319 KNGSKDK
+319 KDK
-326 RIINSEDGSVGDDT
+326 KIINSKDGSVGDDT
-340 ENGWNKRDLEAKR
+340 ENGWSKQDLEAKR
-353 LVLKNVGYDP
+353 IVLKNVGYDP

-450 RERYAISKAKR
+450 RERYAIAKAKR

-533 DTLQE
+533 DALQE
-538 ENRKLKYEMAKR
+538 ENRKLKYEMTKR
-550 ELEEKAK
+550 DLEEKAK

-562 KGSEW
+562 NGSEW

>member
-1 MAILGESARLREQ
+1 MAKLGQAARVREQ
-14 KRAEKEINAL
+14 QKAEKEINAI
-24 QRKMELQNKK
+24 QKKMELQNKK
-34 AEFGEGWK
+34 ANFGEGWK
-42 GKMSIDRQ
+42 KALGTERQ
-50 KLMVDLIGE
+50 KAMLEIIGND
-59 GDCPK
+59 GAPK
-64 LGDSIDI
+64 LEDSIDI
-71 NAFLNPIDFYKNE
+71 NAFLEPIEFFRDK
-84 ETGEINKFDYKT
+84 ETGEINKIDFQT
-96 YLDAEKAYAGGIEEQ
+96 YLDAEKAFQGGIDEQ
-111 DLILADEDDVKVDI
+111 NEIIADEDDVTTDI
-125 LDKINEKDGKKK
+125 MEKINSGKKSKSKKK
-137 KGTRTKKGQKDKKNE
+137 KEDGI
-152 GKDTFNVPEYLQK
+152 NVPEYLQK
-165 CYTRWMKYFGRFVPL
+165 YYTVWMKYFGRYVPL

-188 CGRPLELKE
+188 CGRPLPQGE
-197 YYLNYNELDLARIE
+197 YYLNYNEMDLARVE
-211 PDGKMHL
+211 PTGKMHTHL
-218 HVCKDCCKRLY
+218 CKDCCKRLY
-229 EYMYFERADEDGQ
+229 EYLFFEKAKEDGQ
-242 LAMTWFCSALNI
+242 VAMMWFCSALNI

-261 LQAKQEATATKTKDG
+261 LQAKQECSKKDS
-276 RKKQKQHIVD
+276 KKHIID
-286 CYMNIMNQSATA
+286 SYMSIMNQSATA
-298 KGKTFLESKD
+298 KGKVFLESKD
-308 IQNALGNKKDD
+308 IQGMIGSGGVNGNGRQD
-319 KNGSKDK
+319 KDK
-326 RIINSEDGSVGDDT
+326 KIINSKDGSVGDDT
-340 ENGWNKRDLEAKR
+340 ENGWSKQDLEAKR

-450 RERYAISKAKR
+450 GERYAIAKAKG

-533 DTLQE
+533 DALQE

-550 ELEEKAK
+550 DLEEKAK

-562 KGSEW
+562 NGSEW

>member
-1 MAILGESARLREQ
+1 MAKLGQAARVREQ
-14 KRAEKEINAL
+14 QKAEKEINAI
-24 QRKMELQNKK
+24 QKKMELQNKK
-34 AEFGEGWK
+34 ANFGEGWK
-42 GKMSIDRQ
+42 KALGTERQ
-50 KLMVDLIGE
+50 KAMLEIIGND
-59 GDCPK
+59 GAPK
-64 LGDSIDI
+64 LEDSIDI
-71 NAFLNPIDFYKNE
+71 NAFLEPIEFFRDK
-84 ETGEINKFDYKT
+84 ETGEINKIDFQT
-96 YLDAEKAYAGGIEEQ
+96 YLDAEKAFQGGIDEQ
-111 DLILADEDDVKVDI
+111 NEIIADEDDVTPDI
-125 LDKINEKDGKKK
+125 MEKINSGKKSKSKKK
-137 KGTRTKKGQKDKKNE
+137 KEDGI
-152 GKDTFNVPEYLQK
+152 NVPEYLQK
-165 CYTRWMKYFGRFVPL
+165 YYTVWMKYFGRYVPL

-188 CGRPLELKE
+188 CGRPLPQGE
-197 YYLNYNELDLARIE
+197 YYLNYNEMDLARVE
-211 PDGKMHL
+211 PTGKMHTHL
-218 HVCKDCCKRLY
+218 CKDCCKRLY
-229 EYMYFERADEDGQ
+229 EYLFFEKAKEDGQ
-242 LAMTWFCSALNI
+242 VAMMWFCSALNI

-261 LQAKQEATATKTKDG
+261 LQAKQECSKKDS
-276 RKKQKQHIVD
+276 KKHIID
-286 CYMNIMNQSATA
+286 SYMSIMNQSATA
-298 KGKTFLESKD
+298 KGKVFLESKD
-308 IQNALGNKKDD
+308 IQGMIGSGGVNGNGRQD
-319 KNGSKDK
+319 KDK
-326 RIINSEDGSVGDDT
+326 KIINSKDGSVGDDT
-340 ENGWNKRDLEAKR
+340 ENGWSKQDLEAKR

-450 RERYAISKAKR
+450 GESYAIAKAKG

-533 DTLQE
+533 DALQE
-538 ENRKLKYEMAKR
+538 ENRKLKYEMTKR
-550 ELEEKAK
+550 DLEEKAK

-562 KGSEW
+562 NGSEW

>member
-1 MAILGESARLREQ
+1 MAKLGQAARVREQ
-14 KRAEKEINAL
+14 QKAEKEINAI
-24 QRKMELQNKK
+24 QKKMELQNKK
-34 AEFGEGWK
+34 ANFGEGWK
-42 GKMSIDRQ
+42 KALGTERQ
-50 KLMVDLIGE
+50 KAMLEIIGND
-59 GDCPK
+59 GAPK
-64 LGDSIDI
+64 LEDSIDI
-71 NAFLNPIDFYKNE
+71 NAFLEPIEFFRDK
-84 ETGEINKFDYKT
+84 ETGEINKIDFQT
-96 YLDAEKAYAGGIEEQ
+96 YLDAEKAFQGGIDEQ
-111 DLILADEDDVKVDI
+111 NEIIADEDDVTPDI
-125 LDKINEKDGKKK
+125 MEKINSGKKSKSKKK
-137 KGTRTKKGQKDKKNE
+137 KEDGI
-152 GKDTFNVPEYLQK
+152 NVPEYLQK
-165 CYTRWMKYFGRFVPL
+165 YYTVWMKYFGRYVPL

-188 CGRPLELKE
+188 CGRPLPQGE
-197 YYLNYNELDLARIE
+197 YYLNYNEMDLARVE
-211 PDGKMHL
+211 PTGKMHTHL
-218 HVCKDCCKRLY
+218 CKDCCKRLY
-229 EYMYFERADEDGQ
+229 EYLFFEKAKEDGQ
-242 LAMTWFCSALNI
+242 VAMMWFCSALNI

-261 LQAKQEATATKTKDG
+261 LQAKQECSKKDS
-276 RKKQKQHIVD
+276 KKHIID
-286 CYMNIMNQSATA
+286 SYMSIMNQSATA
-298 KGKTFLESKD
+298 KGKVFLESKD
-308 IQNALGNKKDD
+308 IQGMIGSGGVNGNGRQD
-319 KNGSKDK
+319 KDK
-326 RIINSEDGSVGDDT
+326 KIINSKDGSVGDDT
-340 ENGWNKRDLEAKR
+340 ENGWSKQDLEAKR

-415 RMMSGDGSVAELKN
+415 RMMSGDGSVAKLKN

-450 RERYAISKAKR
+450 GERYAIAKAKG

-533 DTLQE
+533 DALQE

-550 ELEEKAK
+550 DLEEKAK

-562 KGSEW
+562 NGSEW

>member
-1 MAILGESARLREQ
+1 MAKLGQAARVREQ
-14 KRAEKEINAL
+14 QKAEKEINAI
-24 QRKMELQNKK
+24 QKKMELQNKK
-34 AEFGEGWK
+34 ANFGEGWK
-42 GKMSIDRQ
+42 RALGTERQ
-50 KLMVDLIGE
+50 KAMLEIIGND
-59 GDCPK
+59 GAPK
-64 LGDSIDI
+64 LEDSIDI
-71 NAFLNPIDFYKNE
+71 NAFLEPIEFFRDK
-84 ETGEINKFDYKT
+84 ETGEINKIDFQT
-96 YLDAEKAYAGGIEEQ
+96 YLDAEKAFQSGIDEQ
-111 DLILADEDDVKVDI
+111 NEIIADEDDVTPDI
-125 LDKINEKDGKKK
+125 MEKINSGKKSKNKKK
-137 KGTRTKKGQKDKKNE
+137 KEDGI
-152 GKDTFNVPEYLQK
+152 NVPEYLQK
-165 CYTRWMKYFGRFVPL
+165 YYTIWMKYFGRYVPL

-188 CGRPLELKE
+188 CGRPLPQGE
-197 YYLNYNELDLARIE
+197 YYLNYNEMDLARVE
-211 PDGKMHL
+211 PTGKMHTHL
-218 HVCKDCCKRLY
+218 CKDCCKRLY
-229 EYMYFERADEDGQ
+229 EYLFFEKAKEDGQ
-242 LAMTWFCSALNI
+242 VAIMWFCSALNI

-261 LQAKQEATATKTKDG
+261 LQAKQECSKKDS
-276 RKKQKQHIVD
+276 KKHIID
-286 CYMNIMNQSATA
+286 SYMSIMNQSATA
-298 KGKTFLESKD
+298 KGKVFLESKD
-308 IQNALGNKKDD
+308 IQEMIGSGGVNGNGRQD
-319 KNGSKDK
+319 KDK
-326 RIINSEDGSVGDDT
+326 KIINSKDGSVGDDT
-340 ENGWNKRDLEAKR
+340 ENGWSKQDLEAKR

-450 RERYAISKAKR
+450 GERYAIAKAKG
-461 ENSFTGIMAK
+461 ENSFTGIMSK

-533 DTLQE
+533 DALQE
-538 ENRKLKYEMAKR
+538 ENRKLKYEMTKR
-550 ELEEKAK
+550 DLEEKAK

-562 KGSEW
+562 NGSEW

>member
-1 MAILGESARLREQ
+1 MAKLGQAARVREQ
-14 KRAEKEINAL
+14 QKTEKEINAI
-24 QRKMELQNKK
+24 QKKMELQNKK
-34 AEFGEGWK
+34 ANFGEGWK
-42 GKMSIDRQ
+42 KALGTERQ
-50 KLMVDLIGE
+50 KAMLEIIGND
-59 GDCPK
+59 GAPK
-64 LGDSIDI
+64 LEDSIDI
-71 NAFLNPIDFYKNE
+71 NAFLEPIEFFRDK
-84 ETGEINKFDYKT
+84 ETGEINKIDFQT
-96 YLDAEKAYAGGIEEQ
+96 YLDAEKAFQSGIDEQ
-111 DLILADEDDVKVDI
+111 NEIIADEDDVTPDI
-125 LDKINEKDGKKK
+125 MEKINSGKKSKSKKK
-137 KGTRTKKGQKDKKNE
+137 KEDGI
-152 GKDTFNVPEYLQK
+152 NVPEYLQK
-165 CYTRWMKYFGRFVPL
+165 YYTIWMKYFGRYVPL

-188 CGRPLELKE
+188 CGRPLPQGE
-197 YYLNYNELDLARIE
+197 YYLNYNEMDLARVE
-211 PDGKMHL
+211 PTGKMHTHL
-218 HVCKDCCKRLY
+218 CKDCCKRLY
-229 EYMYFERADEDGQ
+229 EYLFFEKAKEDGQ
-242 LAMTWFCSALNI
+242 VAMMWFCSALNI

-261 LQAKQEATATKTKDG
+261 LQAKQECSKKDS
-276 RKKQKQHIVD
+276 KKHIID
-286 CYMNIMNQSATA
+286 SYMSIMNQSATA
-298 KGKTFLESKD
+298 KGKVFLESKD
-308 IQNALGNKKDD
+308 IQEMIGSGGVNGNGRQD
-319 KNGSKDK
+319 KDK
-326 RIINSEDGSVGDDT
+326 KIINSKDGSVGDDT
-340 ENGWNKRDLEAKR
+340 ENGWSKQDLEAKR

-450 RERYAISKAKR
+450 GERYAIAKAKG
-461 ENSFTGIMAK
+461 ENSFTGIMSK

-507 LSMSDAEYAKQ
+507 LNMSDAEYAKQ

-533 DTLQE
+533 DALQE
-538 ENRKLKYEMAKR
+538 ENRKLKYEMTKR
-550 ELEEKAK
+550 DLEEKAK

-562 KGSEW
+562 NGSEW

>member
-1 MAILGESARLREQ
+1 MAKLGQAARVREQ
-14 KRAEKEINAL
+14 QKAEKEINAI
-24 QRKMELQNKK
+24 QKKMELQNKK
-34 AEFGEGWK
+34 ANFGEGWK
-42 GKMSIDRQ
+42 KALGTERQ
-50 KLMVDLIGE
+50 KAMLEIIGND
-59 GDCPK
+59 GAPK
-64 LGDSIDI
+64 LEDSIDI
-71 NAFLNPIDFYKNE
+71 NAFLEPIEFFRDK
-84 ETGEINKFDYKT
+84 ETGEINKIDFQT
-96 YLDAEKAYAGGIEEQ
+96 YLDAEKAFQGGIDEQ
-111 DLILADEDDVKVDI
+111 NEIIADEDDVTPDI
-125 LDKINEKDGKKK
+125 MEKINSGKKSKNKKK
-137 KGTRTKKGQKDKKNE
+137 KEDGI
-152 GKDTFNVPEYLQK
+152 NVPEYLQK
-165 CYTRWMKYFGRFVPL
+165 YYTIWMKYFGRYVPL

-188 CGRPLELKE
+188 CGRPLPQGE
-197 YYLNYNELDLARIE
+197 YYLNYNEMDLARVE
-211 PDGKMHL
+211 PTGKMHTHL
-218 HVCKDCCKRLY
+218 CKDCCKRLY
-229 EYMYFERADEDGQ
+229 EYLFFEKAKEDGQ
-242 LAMTWFCSALNI
+242 VAMMWFCSALNI

-261 LQAKQEATATKTKDG
+261 LQAKQECSKKDS
-276 RKKQKQHIVD
+276 KKHIID
-286 CYMNIMNQSATA
+286 SYMSIMNQSATA
-298 KGKTFLESKD
+298 KGKVFLESKD
-308 IQNALGNKKDD
+308 IQEMIGSGGVNGNDRQD
-319 KNGSKDK
+319 KDK
-326 RIINSEDGSVGDDT
+326 KIINSKDGSVGDDT
-340 ENGWNKRDLEAKR
+340 ENGWSKQDLEAKR

-450 RERYAISKAKR
+450 GERYAIAKAKG
-461 ENSFTGIMAK
+461 ENSFTGIMSK

-533 DTLQE
+533 DALQE
-538 ENRKLKYEMAKR
+538 ENRKLKYEMTKR
-550 ELEEKAK
+550 DLEEKAK

-562 KGSEW
+562 NGSEW

>member
-1 MAILGESARLREQ
+1 MAKLGQAARVREQ
-14 KRAEKEINAL
+14 QKAEKEINAI
-24 QRKMELQNKK
+24 QKKMELQNKK
-34 AEFGEGWK
+34 ANFGEGWK
-42 GKMSIDRQ
+42 KALGTERQ
-50 KLMVDLIGE
+50 KAMLEIIGND
-59 GDCPK
+59 GAPK
-64 LGDSIDI
+64 LEDSIDI
-71 NAFLNPIDFYKNE
+71 NAFLEPIEFFRDK
-84 ETGEINKFDYKT
+84 ETGEINKIDFQT
-96 YLDAEKAYAGGIEEQ
+96 YLDAEKAFQGGIDEQ
-111 DLILADEDDVKVDI
+111 NEIIADEDDVTPDI
-125 LDKINEKDGKKK
+125 MEKINSGKKSKSKKK
-137 KGTRTKKGQKDKKNE
+137 KEDGI
-152 GKDTFNVPEYLQK
+152 NVPEYLQK
-165 CYTRWMKYFGRFVPL
+165 YYTVWMKYFGRYVPL

-188 CGRPLELKE
+188 CGRPLPQGE
-197 YYLNYNELDLARIE
+197 YYLNYNEMDLARVE
-211 PDGKMHL
+211 PTGKMHTHL
-218 HVCKDCCKRLY
+218 CKDCCKRLY
-229 EYMYFERADEDGQ
+229 EYLFFEKAKEDGQ
-242 LAMTWFCSALNI
+242 VAMMWFCSALNI

-261 LQAKQEATATKTKDG
+261 LQAKQECSKKDS
-276 RKKQKQHIVD
+276 KKHIID
-286 CYMNIMNQSATA
+286 SYMSIMNQSATA
-298 KGKTFLESKD
+298 KGKVFLESKD
-308 IQNALGNKKDD
+308 IQGMIGSGGVNGNDRQD
-319 KNGSKDK
+319 KDK
-326 RIINSEDGSVGDDT
+326 RIIHSKDGSVGDDT
-340 ENGWNKRDLEAKR
+340 ENGWSKQDLEAKR

-450 RERYAISKAKR
+450 GERYAIAKAKG

-533 DTLQE
+533 DALQE
-538 ENRKLKYEMAKR
+538 ENRKLKYEMTKR
-550 ELEEKAK
+550 DLEEKAK

-562 KGSEW
+562 NGSEW

>member
-1 MAILGESARLREQ
+1 MAKLGQAARVREQ
-14 KRAEKEINAL
+14 QKAEKEINAI
-24 QRKMELQNKK
+24 QKKMELQNKK
-34 AEFGEGWK
+34 ANFGEGWK
-42 GKMSIDRQ
+42 KALGTERQ
-50 KLMVDLIGE
+50 KAMLEIIGND
-59 GDCPK
+59 GAPK
-64 LGDSIDI
+64 LEDSIDI
-71 NAFLNPIDFYKNE
+71 NAFLEPIEFFRDK
-84 ETGEINKFDYKT
+84 ETGEINKIDFQT
-96 YLDAEKAYAGGIEEQ
+96 YLDAEKAFQSGIDEQ
-111 DLILADEDDVKVDI
+111 NEIIADEDDVTPDI
-125 LDKINEKDGKKK
+125 MEKISSGKKSKSKKK
-137 KGTRTKKGQKDKKNE
+137 KEDGI
-152 GKDTFNVPEYLQK
+152 NVPEYLQK
-165 CYTRWMKYFGRFVPL
+165 YYTVWMKYFGRYVPL

-188 CGRPLELKE
+188 CGRPLPQGE
-197 YYLNYNELDLARIE
+197 YYLNYNEMDLARVE
-211 PDGKMHL
+211 PTGKMHTHL
-218 HVCKDCCKRLY
+218 CKDCCKRLY
-229 EYMYFERADEDGQ
+229 EYLFFEKAKEDGQ
-242 LAMTWFCSALNI
+242 VAMMWFCSALNI

-261 LQAKQEATATKTKDG
+261 LQAKQECSKKDS
-276 RKKQKQHIVD
+276 KKHIID
-286 CYMNIMNQSATA
+286 SYMSIMNQSATA
-298 KGKTFLESKD
+298 KGKVFLESKD
-308 IQNALGNKKDD
+308 IQGMIGSGGVNGNGRQD
-319 KNGSKDK
+319 KDK
-326 RIINSEDGSVGDDT
+326 KIINSKDGSVGDDT
-340 ENGWNKRDLEAKR
+340 ENGWSKQDLEAKR

-388 LDGLKVQAACQIVLA
+388 LDGLKIQAACQIVLA

-450 RERYAISKAKR
+450 GERYAIAKAKG

-507 LSMSDAEYAKQ
+507 LSMSDAEYAKL

-533 DTLQE
+533 DALQE
-538 ENRKLKYEMAKR
+538 ENRKLKYEMTKR
-550 ELEEKAK
+550 DLEEKAK

-562 KGSEW
+562 NGSEW